1 MIWETVAEINKRE
14 ENKIIL
20 EKKKGIRWK
29 RWSWMEIDTVV
40 FLSLQL
46 MELERDHRRNN
57 WSLMHTTQRKCDAM
71 KFNRSFKLFIKFIF
85 SRACIH
91 RNSANALSVLCYS
104 NSHFFYFFY
113 HSFTGFCVINIYFF
127 CSSWIYDWI
136 GIDIYSLFSF
146 YFSVIFVLFYP
157 VLRM

>member
-1 MIWETVAEINKRE
+1 
-14 ENKIIL
+14 
-20 EKKKGIRWK
+20 
-29 RWSWMEIDTVV
+29 MEIDTVV

-104 NSHFFYFFY
+104 NSHFFYFFL
-113 HSFTGFCVINIYFF
+113 SFIHWVLCNKYLFFFVLHGFMIELELIFILFFPFISLLFLYYFTLFCV
-127 CSSWIYDWI
+127 CK
-136 GIDIYSLFSF
+136 
-146 YFSVIFVLFYP
+146 
-157 VLRM
+157 